1 MVDAV
6 RRIDVGEVWCEMNN
20 MKNGK
25 ATVSSGIV
33 LKMLKAG
40 G

>member
-20 MKNGK
+20 MKNGE

-40 G
+40 E